1 MNKRR
6 YILFQYECKKCFTH
20 LAIFLIILFIPIRI
34 AAAYFEFRESNEDK
48 LYKEVVT
55 DYEGGAEQAVIA
67 EIKERYEQYT
77 KLLSDFPNIQIQ
89 YALGRICMITRSGT
103 KFPANRL
110 IPFSM
115 RLPGKSF
122 YPLGR

>member
-20 LAIFLIILFIPIRI
+20 LAIFLIILLIPIRI

-89 YALGRICMITRSGT
+89 YAE
-103 KFPANRL
+103 
-110 IPFSM
+110 
-115 RLPGKSF
+115 GKLDKESF
-122 YPLGR
+122 QEQQEEYKYISTYVSAF

>member
-20 LAIFLIILFIPIRI
+20 LAIFLIILLIPIRI

-89 YALGRICMITRSGT
+89 YAE
-103 KFPANRL
+103 
-110 IPFSM
+110 
-115 RLPGKSF
+115 GKLDKESF
-122 YPLGR
+122 Q